1 MNRWKAHHIN
11 KFEQNLHSNQ
21 GGVGLEPISFGT
33 RSILPRRLCLKG
45 VVFISRLGSFL
56 CALGRLGGFLEGL
69 VAHVAQERA
78 HDRDCACQR

>member
-11 KFEQNLHSNQ
+11 KFEHNLHSNQ

-33 RSILPRRLCLKG
+33 RSILRGGCLK
-45 VVFISRLGSFL
+45 VVLISRLGSFL
-56 CALGRLGGFLEGL
+56 WALGRLGGFLEGL

-78 HDRDCACQR
+78 HNRDCACQR